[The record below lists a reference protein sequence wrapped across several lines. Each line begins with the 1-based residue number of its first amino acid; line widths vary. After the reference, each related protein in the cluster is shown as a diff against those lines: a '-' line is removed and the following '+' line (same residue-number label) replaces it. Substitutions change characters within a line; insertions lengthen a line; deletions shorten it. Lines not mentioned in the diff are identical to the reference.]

1 MARVCPCW
9 RAYDLRQQHHGCLS
23 TSLNLYPSDP
33 EGRKAKRSAGG
44 AAGQVRAGDQSQ
56 DRQGAGPRSTGEA
69 ARPRRRGARMK
80 RREFIT
86 LLGGGAAAW
95 PLAARAQQP
104 ATPVI
109 GFLDGQS
116 FDLHLMTAFRQALKD
131 AGYIEGRNVAIYFRS
146 ADGQTD
152 RLVTLAGD
160 IVGRRIAVIVTAGGG
175 ASALAAYAATTTVPI
190 VFVTGVDPVSS
201 GLVMSLNRP
210 GGNATGVYIFQQVL
224 EGKRLGLL
232 RELVPSAASMAVLL
246 NPTNANFQTQLRG
259 VQDAA
264 RDLGQQVSI
273 LSANTEREI
282 DVAFAT
288 TAQSGARALLVG
300 SDPFFGSER
309 DQVIALAARH
319 AIPAIYEGREFATA
333 GGLASYGTSLADAYR
348 QAGTYAGRILKGEK
362 PADLPIVQPTKFE
375 FVINLKTAK
384 ALGLDV
390 SPGLAAS
397 ADEIIE

>member
-1 MARVCPCW
+1 MTV
-9 RAYDLRQQHHGCLS
+9 
-23 TSLNLYPSDP
+23 TI
-33 EGRKAKRSAGG
+33 GRRELLAALGG
-44 AAGQVRAGDQSQ
+44 AAV
-56 DRQGAGPRSTGEA
+56 
-69 ARPRRRGARMK
+69 
-80 RREFIT
+80 
-86 LLGGGAAAW
+86 AW

-104 ATPVI
+104 TMPLI

-131 AGYIEGRNVAIYFRS
+131 AGYIEGRNAAIYFRS

-160 IVGRRIAVIVTAGGG
+160 MVGRRVAVIVTTGGG
-175 ASALAAYAATTTVPI
+175 AAALAAYAATTTIPI
-190 VFVTGVDPVSS
+190 VFVTGVDPVTS

-210 GGNATGVYIFQQVL
+210 GRNATGVYIFQQVL

-232 RELVPSAASMAVLL
+232 RGLVPAAALIAVLL

-273 LSANTEREI
+273 LSASTEREI
-282 DVAFAT
+282 EVAFAT
-288 TAQSGARALLVG
+288 VAQSGARALLVG
-300 SDPFFGSER
+300 SDPFFSSER
-309 DQVIALAARH
+309 DQVVALAARR
-319 AIPAIYEGREFATA
+319 AIPAIYEGREFAMS

-348 QAGTYAGRILKGEK
+348 QAGIYASRILGGEK

-390 SPGLAAS
+390 PPGLSAS

>member
-1 MARVCPCW
+1 MR
-9 RAYDLRQQHHGCLS
+9 
-23 TSLNLYPSDP
+23 
-33 EGRKAKRSAGG
+33 
-44 AAGQVRAGDQSQ
+44 
-56 DRQGAGPRSTGEA
+56 
-69 ARPRRRGARMK
+69 

-86 LLGGGAAAW
+86 LLGGTATIW

-104 ATPVI
+104 QMPVI

-116 FDLHLMTAFRQALKD
+116 FDPHLMTAFRQALKD
-131 AGYIEGRNVAIYFRS
+131 AGYIEGRNVEIYFRA

-160 IVGRRIAVIVTAGGG
+160 IVGRRVAVIVTTGGG
-175 ASALAAYAATTTVPI
+175 AAALAAYAATTTIPI
-190 VFVTGVDPVSS
+190 VFINGVDPVTS
-201 GLVMSLNRP
+201 GLVMTLNRP
-210 GGNATGVYIFQQVL
+210 GGNATGVYILQQVL

-232 RELVPSAASMAVLL
+232 HGLVPAAALIAVLL

-264 RDLGQQVSI
+264 RALGQQVSI
-273 LSANTEREI
+273 LSASTERDI

-288 TAQSGARALLVG
+288 VTESRAGALLVG
-300 SDPFFGSER
+300 SDPFFNSER

-348 QAGTYAGRILKGEK
+348 QAGIYTGRILRGDK
-362 PADLPIVQPTKFE
+362 PADLPVAQPAKFE

-390 SPGLAAS
+390 PSGVSAS

>member
-1 MARVCPCW
+1 MRVNH
-9 RAYDLRQQHHGCLS
+9 LR
-23 TSLNLYPSDP
+23 
-33 EGRKAKRSAGG
+33 
-44 AAGQVRAGDQSQ
+44 
-56 DRQGAGPRSTGEA
+56 
-69 ARPRRRGARMK
+69 

-86 LLGGGAAAW
+86 LLSCAAVW
-95 PLAARAQQP
+95 PHALRAQQP
-104 ATPVI
+104 AVPVI

-131 AGYIEGRNVAIYFRS
+131 AGYVEGRNVAIYFRS

-160 IVGRRIAVIVTAGGG
+160 IVGRRVAVIVTTGGG
-175 ASALAAYAATTTVPI
+175 AAALAAYAATTTIPI
-190 VFVTGVDPVSS
+190 VFVTGVDPVTS

-210 GGNATGVYIFQQVL
+210 GRNATGVYIFQQVL

-232 RELVPSAASMAVLL
+232 RGLVPAAVLIAVLL

-273 LSANTEREI
+273 LSASTEREI
-282 DVAFAT
+282 EVAFAT
-288 TAQSGARALLVG
+288 MTQSGARALLVG
-300 SDPFFGSER
+300 SDPFFSSER
-309 DQVIALAARH
+309 DQVVALAVRR
-319 AIPAIYEGREFATA
+319 AIPAIYEGREFAMS
-333 GGLASYGTSLADAYR
+333 GGLASYGASLADAYR
-348 QAGTYAGRILKGEK
+348 QAGIYASLILRGEK

-390 SPGLAAS
+390 PPGLSAS

>member
-1 MARVCPCW
+1 
-9 RAYDLRQQHHGCLS
+9 
-23 TSLNLYPSDP
+23 
-33 EGRKAKRSAGG
+33 
-44 AAGQVRAGDQSQ
+44 
-56 DRQGAGPRSTGEA
+56 
-69 ARPRRRGARMK
+69 MK
-80 RREFIT
+80 RRQFIR
-86 LLGGGAAAW
+86 LIGSAALAW

-104 ATPVI
+104 AMPVI

-131 AGYIEGRNVAIYFRS
+131 AGYMEGRNVAIYFRS

-160 IVGRRIAVIVTAGGG
+160 IVGRRVAVIVTAGGG
-175 ASALAAYAATTTVPI
+175 AAALAAYAATTTIPI
-190 VFVTGVDPVSS
+190 VFVSGVDPITS

-210 GGNATGVYIFQQVL
+210 GSNATGVYIFQQVL
-224 EGKRLGLL
+224 EEKRLAMLHG
-232 RELVPSAASMAVLL
+232 LVPAATLIAVLL

-264 RDLGQQVSI
+264 RALGQQVSI
-273 LSANTEREI
+273 LSASTARDI

-288 TAQSGARALLVG
+288 VTKSGAGALLVG
-300 SDPFFGSER
+300 SDPFFNSER
-309 DQVIALAARH
+309 DQVVALAARY
-319 AIPAIYEGREFATA
+319 AIPAIFEGREFATA

-348 QAGTYAGRILKGEK
+348 QAGIYAGRILRGEK

-390 SPGLAAS
+390 PPGLSSS

>member
-1 MARVCPCW
+1 MQ
-9 RAYDLRQQHHGCLS
+9 L
-23 TSLNLYPSDP
+23 
-33 EGRKAKRSAGG
+33 
-44 AAGQVRAGDQSQ
+44 DQI
-56 DRQGAGPRSTGEA
+56 
-69 ARPRRRGARMK
+69 K
-80 RREFIT
+80 RRDFIM
-86 LLGGGAAAW
+86 LLGGAAAAW

-104 ATPVI
+104 AAMPVV

-131 AGYIEGRNVAIYFRS
+131 AGYIEGRNVTIYFRS

-160 IVGRRIAVIVTAGGG
+160 IIGRRVAVIVTTGGG
-175 ASALAAYAATTTVPI
+175 AAALAAYAATTTVPI
-190 VFVTGVDPVSS
+190 VFVNGVDPVSS

-210 GGNATGVYIFQQVL
+210 AGNATGVYIFQQVL

-232 RELVPSAASMAVLL
+232 RELVPSAASIAVLL

-288 TAQSGARALLVG
+288 VAQSGARALLVG
-300 SDPFFGSER
+300 SDPFFSSER

-348 QAGTYAGRILKGEK
+348 QAALYAGRILKGEK

-384 ALGLDV
+384 TLGLDV

>member
-1 MARVCPCW
+1 
-9 RAYDLRQQHHGCLS
+9 
-23 TSLNLYPSDP
+23 
-33 EGRKAKRSAGG
+33 
-44 AAGQVRAGDQSQ
+44 
-56 DRQGAGPRSTGEA
+56 
-69 ARPRRRGARMK
+69 MK
-80 RREFIT
+80 RRTFIT
-86 LLGGGAAAW
+86 LLGGAAAW

-104 ATPVI
+104 AIPVI

-116 FDLHLMTAFRQALKD
+116 FDPYLMTAFRQALKD
-131 AGYIEGRNVAIYFRS
+131 AGYIEGRTVGIYLRS

-160 IVGRRIAVIVTAGGG
+160 IVGRRVAVIVTTGGG
-175 ASALAAYAATTTVPI
+175 AAALAAYATTTTIPI
-190 VFVTGVDPVSS
+190 VFVSGIDPVTS

-232 RELVPSAASMAVLL
+232 RELVPAATLIAVLL

-264 RDLGQQVSI
+264 GALGQQVNI
-273 LSANTEREI
+273 LSASTERDI
-282 DVAFAT
+282 GMAFASVIESR
-288 TAQSGARALLVG
+288 AGALLIG
-300 SDPFFGSER
+300 SDPFFNNER
-309 DQVIALAARH
+309 DQIVALAARH
-319 AIPAIYEGREFATA
+319 AIPAIYEGREFAMA

-348 QAGTYAGRILKGEK
+348 QAGIYTGRILNGEK
-362 PADLPIVQPTKFE
+362 PADLPVVQPAKFD
-375 FVINLKTAK
+375 FVINLKSAK

-390 SPGLAAS
+390 PPGLSAG

>member
-1 MARVCPCW
+1 M
-9 RAYDLRQQHHGCLS
+9 
-23 TSLNLYPSDP
+23 
-33 EGRKAKRSAGG
+33 
-44 AAGQVRAGDQSQ
+44 
-56 DRQGAGPRSTGEA
+56 
-69 ARPRRRGARMK
+69 MK

-86 LLGGGAAAW
+86 LLAGAAAAW

-104 ATPVI
+104 AMPVI

-160 IVGRRIAVIVTAGGG
+160 IVGRRVAVIVTTGGG
-175 ASALAAYAATTTVPI
+175 AAALAAYAATTTIPI
-190 VFVTGVDPVSS
+190 VFVNGVDPVSS
-201 GLVMSLNRP
+201 GLVVSLNRP

-232 RELVPSAASMAVLL
+232 RELVPSAASIAVLL

-288 TAQSGARALLVG
+288 VAQSGARALLVG
-300 SDPFFGSER
+300 SDPFFSSER

-348 QAGTYAGRILKGEK
+348 QAALYAGRILKGEK

-384 ALGLDV
+384 TLGLDV

-397 ADEIIE
+397 ADEIVE

>member
-1 MARVCPCW
+1 M
-9 RAYDLRQQHHGCLS
+9 
-23 TSLNLYPSDP
+23 TFFI
-33 EGRKAKRSAGG
+33 GRR
-44 AAGQVRAGDQSQ
+44 D
-56 DRQGAGPRSTGEA
+56 
-69 ARPRRRGARMK
+69 
-80 RREFIT
+80 FIT
-86 LLGGGAAAW
+86 LLGSTAVAW
-95 PLAARAQQP
+95 PLAARAQQT
-104 ATPVI
+104 AMPVI

-131 AGYIEGRNVAIYFRS
+131 AGYVEGRNVAIYFRS

-160 IVGRRIAVIVTAGGG
+160 IIGRRVAVIVTTGGG
-175 ASALAAYAATTTVPI
+175 AAALAAYAATTTIPI
-190 VFVTGVDPVSS
+190 VFVAGVDPVTS

-210 GGNATGVYIFQQVL
+210 GSNATGVYIFQQVL

-232 RELVPSAASMAVLL
+232 RELVPSAASIAVLL

-259 VQDAA
+259 VQDSA

-288 TAQSGARALLVG
+288 VAQSGARALLVG
-300 SDPFFGSER
+300 SDPFFSSER
-309 DQVIALAARH
+309 EQVVALAARH
-319 AIPAIYEGREFATA
+319 AIPAIYEGREFTAA
-333 GGLASYGTSLADAYR
+333 GGLASYGASLADAYR
-348 QAGTYAGRILKGEK
+348 QAALYAGRILKGEK

-384 ALGLDV
+384 TLGLDV

-397 ADEIIE
+397 ADEIVE

>member
-1 MARVCPCW
+1 MGTTPPTNTGKRPVTSIASSKAR
-9 RAYDLRQQHHGCLS
+9 
-23 TSLNLYPSDP
+23 
-33 EGRKAKRSAGG
+33 
-44 AAGQVRAGDQSQ
+44 
-56 DRQGAGPRSTGEA
+56 
-69 ARPRRRGARMK
+69 
-80 RREFIT
+80 
-86 LLGGGAAAW
+86 LGSAAAW
-95 PLAARAQQP
+95 PLAARAQQQ
-104 ATPVI
+104 AMPVI

-160 IVGRRIAVIVTAGGG
+160 IIGRRVAVIITTGGG
-175 ASALAAYAATTTVPI
+175 AAALAAYAATTTIPI
-190 VFVTGVDPVSS
+190 VFVNGVDPVSS

-232 RELVPSAASMAVLL
+232 RELVPSAASIAVLL

-288 TAQSGARALLVG
+288 VAQSGARALLVG
-300 SDPFFGSER
+300 SDPFFSSER

-348 QAGTYAGRILKGEK
+348 QAALYAGRILKGEK

-384 ALGLDV
+384 TLGLDV

-397 ADEIIE
+397 ADEIVE

>member
-1 MARVCPCW
+1 M
-9 RAYDLRQQHHGCLS
+9 
-23 TSLNLYPSDP
+23 
-33 EGRKAKRSAGG
+33 
-44 AAGQVRAGDQSQ
+44 
-56 DRQGAGPRSTGEA
+56 
-69 ARPRRRGARMK
+69 RRRK
-80 RREFIT
+80 FIT
-86 LLGGGAAAW
+86 LLGSALAW
-95 PLAARAQQP
+95 PLFARAQQP
-104 ATPVI
+104 AAPVI

-160 IVGRRIAVIVTAGGG
+160 IVGRRVAVIVTAGGG
-175 ASALAAYAATTTVPI
+175 AAALAAYAATTTIPI
-190 VFVTGVDPVSS
+190 VFVSGVDPVTS

-210 GGNATGVYIFQQVL
+210 GSNATGVYIFQQVL
-224 EGKRLGLL
+224 ERKRLELL
-232 RELVPSAASMAVLL
+232 HGLVPAAALIAVLL

-264 RDLGQQVSI
+264 RTLGQQVSI
-273 LSANTEREI
+273 LSASTERDI

-288 TAQSGARALLVG
+288 VTKSGAGALLVG
-300 SDPFFGSER
+300 SDPFFNSER
-309 DQVIALAARH
+309 DQVVALAARH
-319 AIPAIYEGREFATA
+319 AIPALYEGREFATA

-348 QAGTYAGRILKGEK
+348 QAGIYAGRILRGEK
-362 PADLPIVQPTKFE
+362 AADLPIVQPTKFE
-375 FVINLKTAK
+375 LVINLKTAK

-390 SPGLAAS
+390 PRGLSSS